1 MTQATWQGGLNGTQV
16 AFVTIIGGTHT
27 YPQPNNQ
34 TGYDFTDG
42 LWAFCS
48 QFLSDQ
54 PAAPVIVSQPLK
66 NIQPAGQ
73 PASFRVVASGTAPLS
88 YQWQRN
94 GQDLPGETRSW
105 LTLPAVTN
113 ADQGAVFQAVVRNAA
128 GAVTSAAASLQVVPP
143 PSGQPSRRNRR
154 TSRWPRPAR
163 PIRVQRGG
171 QRGLLYHWRCN
182 CNNLP
187 VPPRPTTHPG
197 VTPFDSGAFYTVQVT
212 DTAAPPSARRRRW
225 PDAPR
230 RRAVIV
236 ANPVRARLVVGQPGQ
251 FSVSAWSPTPLRYQW
266 QKGPALGHL
275 ADIPGATQA
284 NYAVPPVTLDD
295 HHTLYR
301 CVVSNAVGSIASACE
316 MTLVT
321 PAARAPHE
329 FIFPLAAAAQTAC
342 LHTQRFLRRHGPPDQ
357 RRPPPCRPD

>member
-1 MTQATWQGGLNGTQV
+1 VTQATWQGGLNWTQV

-143 PSGQPSRRNRR
+143 PAGPTFEAQPQDLRAGRG
-154 TSRWPRPAR
+154 PAR
-163 PIRVQRGG
+163 PVRGQRGG
-171 QRGLLYHWRCN
+171 QGGLLYQWRCN
-182 CNNLP
+182 GITFP
-187 VPPRPTTHPG
+187 VPPRPPQHPG
-197 VTPFDSGAFYTVQVT
+197 GDTV
-212 DTAAPPSARRRRW
+212 R
-225 PDAPR
+225 
-230 RRAVIV
+230 
-236 ANPVRARLVVGQPGQ
+236 
-251 FSVSAWSPTPLRYQW
+251 
-266 QKGPALGHL
+266 
-275 ADIPGATQA
+275 
-284 NYAVPPVTLDD
+284 
-295 HHTLYR
+295 
-301 CVVSNAVGSIASACE
+301 
-316 MTLVT
+316 
-321 PAARAPHE
+321 
-329 FIFPLAAAAQTAC
+329 
-342 LHTQRFLRRHGPPDQ
+342 Q
-357 RRPPPCRPD
+357 RRSLHRAGHRQPRHRRQRAGDVGP